1 MISFSDEEYIR
12 VFEKINEASEP
23 IKNLLLKISLSINIA
38 NLLKFTVE
46 YLISII
52 LERDVI
58 FFSIRPEIILEFYYK

>member
-1 MISFSDEEYIR
+1 MISFSEEEYIR